1 MFALNIKINTMILNI
16 TKEEAKIIK
25 IALKNEKEVI
35 YNDTV
40 DHHYKYHNEINNIIS
55 KIIK

>member
-25 IALKNEKEVI
+25 IALRNEKEVL
-35 YNDTV
+35 YADTAENH
-40 DHHYKYHNEINNIIS
+40 DKYHNEINDIIS

>member
-1 MFALNIKINTMILNI
+1 MILNI

-40 DHHYKYHNEINNIIS
+40 ENHYKYHNEINDIIS